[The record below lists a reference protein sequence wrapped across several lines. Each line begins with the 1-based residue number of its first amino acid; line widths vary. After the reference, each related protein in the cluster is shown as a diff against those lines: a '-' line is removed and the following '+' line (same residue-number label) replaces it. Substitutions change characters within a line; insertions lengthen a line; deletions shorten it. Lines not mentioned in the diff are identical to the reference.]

1 MNLRLPTFASVLLA
15 SVAFT
20 GVLAGQ
26 QLLHLDQDGN
36 GYLGPGDFAVLAS
49 DEERDDLPCDVEAL
63 DPELEYDLNFR
74 AGYNARI
81 PLRALAGRGN
91 SLRVVFRIT
100 PLDTTQDPVYMQRRY
115 RVPRIEAGAQ
125 GHANLSGKYRLGPG
139 SYKVDWLMRDRTE
152 KVCSS
157 NWEIVAETVEGFEK
171 LATTPTTSLV
181 TPFSEEVF
189 YEEPPV
195 MRPRGELGHLKL
207 IINFTPTNLA
217 MAGLSAYDLKSVVSM
232 ARAIARE
239 PEFGLFSVVAYQ
251 SQRELIFFEQNR
263 ATQIDFPALG
273 EALADVRGGT
283 VDIETLQDK
292 ESSRRFLLELLEQN
306 LIHGESDPDAII
318 FLGPKLVFDR
328 SAKTAVIS
336 PVEITSSPIFYL
348 IYNRNPRVY
357 PWRDAISSGLS
368 NQVIDEFNIA
378 EAKDFGEALQAI
390 LARLETSETL
400 TTVEQETTIP

>member
-1 MNLRLPTFASVLLA
+1 
-15 SVAFT
+15 
-20 GVLAGQ
+20 
-26 QLLHLDQDGN
+26 
-36 GYLGPGDFAVLAS
+36 
-49 DEERDDLPCDVEAL
+49 
-63 DPELEYDLNFR
+63 
-74 AGYNARI
+74 
-81 PLRALAGRGN
+81 
-91 SLRVVFRIT
+91 
-100 PLDTTQDPVYMQRRY
+100 
-115 RVPRIEAGAQ
+115 
-125 GHANLSGKYRLGPG
+125 
-139 SYKVDWLMRDRTE
+139 
-152 KVCSS
+152 
-157 NWEIVAETVEGFEK
+157 VAETVEGFEK
-171 LATTPTTSLV
+171 LAATPTTSLV

-195 MRPRGELGHLKL
+195 MRLRGELRHVKL

-232 ARAIARE
+232 ARVIARE

-263 ATQIDFPALG
+263 ATQIEFPALG

-318 FLGPKLVFDR
+318 FLGPKLVFDC

-357 PWRDAISSGLS
+357 PWRDAISLGLS
-368 NQVIDEFNIA
+368 NQVIDEFNIL
-378 EAKDFGEALQAI
+378 EAKDFGEAVRSI
-390 LARLETSETL
+390 LARLEASETL
-400 TTVEQETTIP
+400 TAVEQETTIP